1 MEEAKRVKKGLFAWP
16 THLVTPIAPPHLNT
30 ISKTYFVLI

>member
-1 MEEAKRVKKGLFAWP
+1 MEEAIRAKKGCLLGLHF
-16 THLVTPIAPPHLNT
+16 VTPIAPPHLNT